1 MATALDSGVVLGFI
15 HHWEEDRRWFQM
27 DPQVLTDEEIRTTWN
42 RAGAGTATMH
52 ADPDTDADPDTKDA
66 DGTDGDTT
74 DTVDGDADTDGDTTD
89 KTDGDA
95 DGTDS

>member
-1 MATALDSGVVLGFI
+1 
-15 HHWEEDRRWFQM
+15 M

-42 RAGAGTATMH
+42 RAGAATATTH
-52 ADPDTDADPDTKDA
+52 ADPDTKDA
-66 DGTDGDTT
+66 DGTDGDAT
-74 DTVDGDADTDGDTTD
+74 DTVDSDADGTDGDTTD

>member
-1 MATALDSGVVLGFI
+1 
-15 HHWEEDRRWFQM
+15 M

-52 ADPDTDADPDTKDA
+52 ADPDTKDADPDTKDA
-66 DGTDGDTT
+66 DGTDGDVT
-74 DTVDGDADTDGDTTD
+74 DAVDGDTTD
-89 KTDGDA
+89 KSDGDA

>member
-1 MATALDSGVVLGFI
+1 
-15 HHWEEDRRWFQM
+15 M

-42 RAGAGTATMH
+42 RAGAGTATLQ
-52 ADPDTDADPDTKDA
+52 ADPDTKDA

-74 DTVDGDADTDGDTTD
+74 DNVDGDADGTDGDTTD